1 MAYGTLIGGAVNA
14 AVKVSPAW
22 VLACG
27 QAAPIVS
34 SGVFLSPI
42 PTVQNIMREKTVGSL
57 PLLPYSSMCV
67 NAFMWM
73 TYGILK
79 KDSKVW
85 APNFF
90 GLVCGL
96 NYFYQFQKH
105 CLKSATNLP
114 GTVSQH
120 FNYSALFIAF
130 TTLSAITLNTQ
141 LAATLIGR
149 VAVVI
154 CIILFSSPLAALRTV
169 VETRNAKSIPLP
181 FTLTCILN
189 CFLWTVYGFDLGDF
203 NIYFPNLLGL
213 MSSVVQLGLILFYG
227 NGNPAKELPL

>member
-1 MAYGTLIGGAVNA
+1 MIFVA
-14 AVKVSPAW
+14 A
-22 VLACG
+22 
-27 QAAPIVS
+27 
-34 SGVFLSPI
+34 
-42 PTVQNIMREKTVGSL
+42 
-57 PLLPYSSMCV
+57 
-67 NAFMWM
+67 
-73 TYGILK
+73 GILK

-85 APNFF
+85 APNLL

-120 FNYSALFIAF
+120 FNYSALFITF
-130 TTLSAITLNTQ
+130 TTLAATTLNNQ

-149 VAVVI
+149 IAVVI
-154 CIILFSSPLAALRTV
+154 CIILFSSPLAALKTV
-169 VETRNAKSIPLP
+169 VETKNAKSIPLP

-189 CFLWTVYGFDLGDF
+189 CFLWTTYGFDLGDF

-213 MSSVVQLGLILFYG
+213 ISSLAQLGLILFYG
-227 NGNPAKELPL
+227 NDNAVQQLPL